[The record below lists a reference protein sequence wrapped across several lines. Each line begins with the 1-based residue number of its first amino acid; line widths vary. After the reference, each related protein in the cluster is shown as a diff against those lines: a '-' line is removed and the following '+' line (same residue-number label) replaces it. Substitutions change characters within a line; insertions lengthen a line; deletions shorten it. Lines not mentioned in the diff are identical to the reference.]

1 MARYIDATQL
11 QAKILDAS
19 IKNKLSES
27 REVLKIFDKMVQD
40 MPTADVVPKSE
51 VDEMKKDRYHI
62 LPDGR
67 IELIPRSDVKAL
79 EKEFERL
86 QNILDSYALQYGT
99 VMDKHTVIDKERA
112 VVAREIFEEI
122 EEIAMHGVTP
132 LGLCLMSMGEAAF
145 AELKKKYTEGE

>member
-40 MPTADVVPKSE
+40 MPTADVAPKSE
-51 VDEMKKDRYHI
+51 
-62 LPDGR
+62 
-67 IELIPRSDVKAL
+67 
-79 EKEFERL
+79 
-86 QNILDSYALQYGT
+86 
-99 VMDKHTVIDKERA
+99 
-112 VVAREIFEEI
+112 VAREIFEEI
-122 EEIAMHGVTP
+122 DILVDDWKHSRIQSIQFIA
-132 LGLCLMSMGEAAF
+132 GL

>member
-51 VDEMKKDRYHI
+51 VVRRPSPTLSGRYMKRLYI
-62 LPDGR
+62 RTTQVSSLTY
-67 IELIPRSDVKAL
+67 RS
-79 EKEFERL
+79 ERL
-86 QNILDSYALQYGT
+86 KRSFRIN
-99 VMDKHTVIDKERA
+99 
-112 VVAREIFEEI
+112 
-122 EEIAMHGVTP
+122 
-132 LGLCLMSMGEAAF
+132 
-145 AELKKKYTEGE
+145 